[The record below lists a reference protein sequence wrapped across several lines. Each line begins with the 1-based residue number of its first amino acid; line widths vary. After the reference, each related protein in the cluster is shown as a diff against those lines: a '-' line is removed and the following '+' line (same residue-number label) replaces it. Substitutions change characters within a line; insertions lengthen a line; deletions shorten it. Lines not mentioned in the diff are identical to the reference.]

1 MAILVALTAR
11 GAKATALT
19 SPSATV
25 PPAQQKPMLHL
36 VLCDGE
42 PVPFMSSGQHSSI
55 DMPAPSSICML
66 VCISSDDAITAADAP
81 IGSIATDRA
90 IANARMVRTS
100 RIEMELPF
108 RSQSETANISQAPTQ
123 SLIPLNPA

>member
-1 MAILVALTAR
+1 M
-11 GAKATALT
+11 
-19 SPSATV
+19 
-25 PPAQQKPMLHL
+25 
-36 VLCDGE
+36 
-42 PVPFMSSGQHSSI
+42 PFMSSGQHSSI
-55 DMPAPSSICML
+55 DMPDPSSICML
-66 VCISSDDAITAADAP
+66 VCISSDDAIAAADAPIGSIADAP

-108 RSQSETANISQAPTQ
+108 RSQSETANISEAPAQ